1 MANISQSNPLSSYI
15 DMLEKAYVFYHPQNA
30 GLRVVTVDEGVFFCI
45 KDLVAITDIGRD
57 TLFPVLA
64 DTEGKVVEM
73 YIEEKTKKVPKAFK
87 KRVFFGEYFGKADKV
102 NRNSRSAWR
111 NMIFVDSQ
119 MVRDMTIGCSKDP
132 ERKLFY
138 KWVKDFILPVVK
150 DEYRCWN
157 YECLM
162 IDKVCYDPLEN
173 PIDIRYATDGL
184 YINGMRI
191 N

>member
-1 MANISQSNPLSSYI
+1 
-15 DMLEKAYVFYHPQNA
+15 MLGEAYVFFHPQYG
-30 GLRVVTVDEGVFFCI
+30 GLRVVINDEGMFICI
-45 KDLVAITDIGRD
+45 EDLVTITDIGRD

-73 YIEEKTKKVPKAFK
+73 YIEERTKKVPKAFK
-87 KRVFFGEYFGKADKV
+87 QRVFFGEYFGNADKV
-102 NRNSRSAWR
+102 NRNSRLAWR
-111 NMIFVDSQ
+111 SMIFVDSQ

-138 KWVKDFILPVVK
+138 KWVKDFILPVMK
-150 DEYRCWN
+150 DKDRCWD
-157 YECLM
+157 YECVM
-162 IDKVCYDPLEN
+162 MERARYDPLKN
-173 PIDIRYATDGL
+173 PMDIRYAIDGL